1 MWCFILHLFWNL
13 NIVLQR
19 RMHKTHVLSLKIH
32 NKTIY
37 PTEVKTIYLTEVKKE
52 NITGTLEA
60 TLRLPLCPLRPSLP
74 TRDDH
79 ISEICSNNSLTFL
92 CSFPSCIYNLKQCI
106 RPNHMKLNTG
116 DFMWFNLCIFSG
128 GSIVLRGLKLI
139 LGWG

>member
-1 MWCFILHLFWNL
+1 MVRCFILHLFWNL

-60 TLRLPLCPLRPSLP
+60 TLRLPLCPLRPSP
-74 TRDDH
+74 
-79 ISEICSNNSLTFL
+79 SLLEMRNLITVFTF
-92 CSFPSCIYNLKQCI
+92 
-106 RPNHMKLNTG
+106 T
-116 DFMWFNLCIFSG
+116 
-128 GSIVLRGLKLI
+128 VLVVWSRGVAFVT
-139 LGWG
+139 